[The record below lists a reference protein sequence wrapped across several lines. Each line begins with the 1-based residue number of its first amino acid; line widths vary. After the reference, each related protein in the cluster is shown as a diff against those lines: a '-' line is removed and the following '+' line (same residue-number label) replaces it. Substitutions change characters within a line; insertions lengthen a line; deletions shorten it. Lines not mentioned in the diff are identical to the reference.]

1 LAATLRLFFAG
12 QRRVASEG
20 GGRAADLLA
29 EDEAA
34 EERARLE
41 RRRFGRGRLA
51 IDAVGVG
58 PP

>member
-41 RRRFGRGRLA
+41 RRRFGRGRL
-51 IDAVGVG
+51 
-58 PP
+58 PSTR